1 MKNKA
6 VKIVTLLIS
15 LFLVTACEKEWEKKF
30 EVEDLAVKNGKIVAQ
45 GLTEEVK
52 GDESLE
58 DKFMELFNE

>member
-1 MKNKA
+1 MIFFSSHVLEVVEKFCNKIA
-6 VKIVTLLIS
+6 II
-15 LFLVTACEKEWEKKF
+15 
-30 EVEDLAVKNGKIVAQ
+30 KNGKIVAS